1 MDTDDIYFSTFISH
15 TIDVI
20 EKEKKDA
27 AGTSD
32 MIFMYPDGK
41 KGAMRN
47 PFLSMANEATLVYKK
62 RSGKKRGL
70 VNNNLVKAFLF

>member
-1 MDTDDIYFSTFISH
+1 
-15 TIDVI
+15 VI
-20 EKEKKDA
+20 ESENKDA

-47 PFLSMANEATLVYKK
+47 PYLSMANEATLVYKK
-62 RSGKKRGL
+62 SFVIERDL
-70 VNNNLVKAFLF
+70 NLQVLHRQTRLFVPQLSVSV